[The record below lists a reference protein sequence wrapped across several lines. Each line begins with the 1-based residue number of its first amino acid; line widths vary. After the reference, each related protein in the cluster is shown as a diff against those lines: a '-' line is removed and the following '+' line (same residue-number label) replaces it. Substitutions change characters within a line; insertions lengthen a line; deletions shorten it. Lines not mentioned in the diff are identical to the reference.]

1 MPTAA
6 YVRVSSESQD
16 HATQR
21 DAIER
26 AARARGDEIGAWYAE
41 KASGRTLKRAEL
53 DRLRLDARHGRVSR
67 LYVFKLDRLTRS
79 GLVDTVSVV
88 REFQRAGVELVSVT
102 DGFDL
107 TGQAAELIVGVM
119 GWAAE
124 FERMSIAIRTKAA
137 RARLEAQGGAW
148 GRPKRM
154 SPIEIDRAR
163 GMKTAGRSIREI
175 AQAIKV
181 PRATLARALKT
192 AP

>member
-1 MPTAA
+1 MIAA
-6 YVRVSSESQD
+6 YIRVSSESQD
-16 HATQR
+16 LATQR

-26 AARARGDEIGAWYAE
+26 VARARGDEVGEWYAE

-53 DRLRLDARHGRVSR
+53 DRVRADARHGRVSR

-88 REFQRAGVELVSVT
+88 REFQRAGVELVSAT

-107 TGQAAELIVGVM
+107 TGPAAELIVGVM

-124 FERMSIAIRTKAA
+124 FERQSIAIRTKAA
-137 RARLEAQGGAW
+137 RARLEAEGGSW
-148 GRPKRM
+148 GRPRRM
-154 SPIEIDRAR
+154 SPGDVERAR
-163 GMKTAGRSIREI
+163 ALKNEGRSIREI

-181 PRATLARALKT
+181 PRATLARALKS
-192 AP
+192 AA